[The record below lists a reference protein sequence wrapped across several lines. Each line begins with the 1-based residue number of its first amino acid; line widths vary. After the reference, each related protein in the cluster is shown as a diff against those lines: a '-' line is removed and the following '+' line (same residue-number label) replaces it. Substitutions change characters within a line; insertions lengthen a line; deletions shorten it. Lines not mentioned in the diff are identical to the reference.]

1 MKCVQKQL
9 RGQLQRQQL
18 QQKKLWQQQSG
29 QRQPPSII
37 FHCHQL
43 PEHLQNIS
51 VKDYSDRGSIIEP
64 DPKPYQKLEND
75 NWFLARF
82 TQELFTCPK
91 LCSCQ
96 ANVYH
101 VNCIQ
106 MDLTEPPENLPISA
120 NLLDL
125 RLNNIEILNELAFS
139 GLSELASL
147 HLDLNSIMTIRQG
160 AFRGL
165 KNLIYLYLSNNQIR
179 KVYPNST

>member
-1 MKCVQKQL
+1 
-9 RGQLQRQQL
+9 
-18 QQKKLWQQQSG
+18 
-29 QRQPPSII
+29 
-37 FHCHQL
+37 
-43 PEHLQNIS
+43 
-51 VKDYSDRGSIIEP
+51 
-64 DPKPYQKLEND
+64 
-75 NWFLARF
+75 
-82 TQELFTCPK
+82 
-91 LCSCQ
+91 
-96 ANVYH
+96 
-101 VNCIQ
+101 

-179 KVYPNST
+179 KVYEIQPFFLSVFCLQPGSYRQYH

>member
-1 MKCVQKQL
+1 MCLWIKRSMQCLQMITWPIQKD
-9 RGQLQRQQL
+9 
-18 QQKKLWQQQSG
+18 
-29 QRQPPSII
+29 
-37 FHCHQL
+37 
-43 PEHLQNIS
+43 IS
-51 VKDYSDRGSIIEP
+51 PVNSLHASTTFIHYFYP
-64 DPKPYQKLEND
+64 LL
-75 NWFLARF
+75 LARF

-179 KVYPNST
+179 KVY

>member
-1 MKCVQKQL
+1 MSWDNYNHNNDYNYDHWEGSHNNHLDNYNNTLLFSIATSYKTTNRIFRYYQRCVYQNLK
-9 RGQLQRQQL
+9 
-18 QQKKLWQQQSG
+18 
-29 QRQPPSII
+29 SI
-37 FHCHQL
+37 
-43 PEHLQNIS
+43 S
-51 VKDYSDRGSIIEP
+51 
-64 DPKPYQKLEND
+64 
-75 NWFLARF
+75 ARF
-82 TQELFTCPK
+82 TQELFSCPN

-106 MDLTEPPENLPISA
+106 MTLTEPPANLPVSA

-179 KVYPNST
+179 KFYQNSNQFWFPT

>member
-1 MKCVQKQL
+1 
-9 RGQLQRQQL
+9 
-18 QQKKLWQQQSG
+18 
-29 QRQPPSII
+29 
-37 FHCHQL
+37 
-43 PEHLQNIS
+43 
-51 VKDYSDRGSIIEP
+51 
-64 DPKPYQKLEND
+64 
-75 NWFLARF
+75 
-82 TQELFTCPK
+82 
-91 LCSCQ
+91 
-96 ANVYH
+96 
-101 VNCIQ
+101 

-179 KVYPNST
+179 KVYLNSAQLWFCQTRNKLVNLKDTWNQAVLTISFPYHICTWITTKLHIFPWVYFDQSQGYMIFSYRIIFWKIGSLVISVNPPACESSI

>member
-1 MKCVQKQL
+1 MIL
-9 RGQLQRQQL
+9 NEPNGSDL
-18 QQKKLWQQQSG
+18 
-29 QRQPPSII
+29 
-37 FHCHQL
+37 
-43 PEHLQNIS
+43 
-51 VKDYSDRGSIIEP
+51 DYPRLES
-64 DPKPYQKLEND
+64 DPKSYSNRINMYQS
-75 NWFLARF
+75 FLARF

-179 KVYPNST
+179 KFYQNSIQFWFPT